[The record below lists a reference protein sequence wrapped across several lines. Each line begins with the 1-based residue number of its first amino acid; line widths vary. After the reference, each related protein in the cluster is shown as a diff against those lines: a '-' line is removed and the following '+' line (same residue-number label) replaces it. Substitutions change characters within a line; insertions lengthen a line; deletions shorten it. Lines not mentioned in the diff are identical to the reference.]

1 MELLSNSNMTK
12 NIYSAFR
19 ELDLQLKLED
29 VEKKWNKARDVYEEE
44 NATSQDANEVI
55 RLMLEKVKILKEL
68 NEIKYE
74 A

>member
-1 MELLSNSNMTK
+1 MTK

-29 VEKKWNKARDVYEEE
+29 VEKKWIKARDAYEEK
-44 NATSQDANEVI
+44 NATSQDAADVI
-55 RLMLEKVKILKEL
+55 NLMLEKIKILKEL
-68 NEIKYE
+68 KEINYE

>member
-1 MELLSNSNMTK
+1 MSK

-29 VEKKWNKARDVYEEE
+29 VEEKWNKARDAYEEE

-55 RLMLEKVKILKEL
+55 KLMLEKIKILKEL
-68 NEIKYE
+68 NEINYE